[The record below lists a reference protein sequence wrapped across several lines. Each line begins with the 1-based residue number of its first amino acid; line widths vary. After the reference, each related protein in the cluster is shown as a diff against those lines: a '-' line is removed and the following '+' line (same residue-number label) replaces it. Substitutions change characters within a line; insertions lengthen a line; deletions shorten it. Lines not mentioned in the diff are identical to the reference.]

1 MNITGRLLFHF
12 LVYYFTDLLRN
23 QRWLVTPYNL
33 MLFFLLCLEML
44 NYVGLENITITIPAL
59 RSVYRVIEI

>member
-1 MNITGRLLFHF
+1 
-12 LVYYFTDLLRN
+12 
-23 QRWLVTPYNL
+23 

-59 RSVYRVIEI
+59 RSVYRVIEIWQEDGCS